1 MTRINL
7 VHVQELADQHL
18 MAEYRELPR
27 VFGAVRNHTQNGKR
41 VHDFKISS
49 TYILGTG
56 HVTFFYNKL
65 LYLQKRHIDIVN
77 ECLRRGMNIQNIEI
91 NDISDIP
98 AAFCNDYTPTVQEI
112 TISRSRLIEKLLNKP
127 LWYKFTAVEFPPYYK
142 DMVNSTVQSSDAQNN
157 NTSDPYEDIEQQIKD
172 EMNLE

>member
-7 VHVQELADQHL
+7 VQVQELADQHL

-27 VFGAVRNHTQNGKR
+27 VFSAVRKHVSDGKR
-41 VHDFKISS
+41 VNDFNINS

-77 ECLRRGMNIQNIEI
+77 ECLRRGMKIQNIES
-91 NDISDIP
+91 NDISDLP
-98 AAFCNDYTPTVQEI
+98 AEFCTDYNPITSEI
-112 TISRSRLIEKLLNKP
+112 ELSRSRLIEKLLMKP
-127 LWYKFTAVEFPPYYK
+127 TWYKYTNTIAPEYF
-142 DMVNSTVQSSDAQNN
+142 QNLV
-157 NTSDPYEDIEQQIKD
+157 K
-172 EMNLE
+172 